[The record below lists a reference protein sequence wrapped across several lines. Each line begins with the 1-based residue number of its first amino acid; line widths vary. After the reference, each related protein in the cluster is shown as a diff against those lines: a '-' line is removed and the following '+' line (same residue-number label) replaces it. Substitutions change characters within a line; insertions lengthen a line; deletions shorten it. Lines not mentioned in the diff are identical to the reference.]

1 MFTECIPRFK
11 VIAFKQIEDPF
22 TQNVVSKSTPK
33 SSVFSNL
40 ISFLANSLIS
50 APSKVT
56 ILFPLT
62 LQLPTI
68 NCYIES
74 ETRKIITYSFDT
86 LILWYT
92 FVHFWLVHQ
101 DNNIQESKHL
111 IFLWG
116 MWQMFLCFHKLV
128 HSSFDSNHDGLDLED
143 MKHLRNS
150 KVMKWSN

>member
-11 VIAFKQIEDPF
+11 VTAFKQTEDPF
-22 TQNVVSKSTPK
+22 TQKVVSNSTPK

-68 NCYIES
+68 NSYIES
-74 ETRKIITYSFDT
+74 ETRKTITYSFDT
-86 LILWYT
+86 LIL
-92 FVHFWLVHQ
+92 
-101 DNNIQESKHL
+101 
-111 IFLWG
+111 
-116 MWQMFLCFHKLV
+116 
-128 HSSFDSNHDGLDLED
+128 
-143 MKHLRNS
+143 
-150 KVMKWSN
+150 